1 MLLIYEFQLREHEKR
16 KPATAR
22 MMGIS
27 VQSVDTSLPCHQSIY
42 NEDKDMKER
51 RK

>member
-1 MLLIYEFQLREHEKR
+1 MLLIYEFQSREHEKR

-27 VQSVDTSLPCHQSIY
+27 VQSVDIPCPVIRVFI
-42 NEDKDMKER
+42 MKI
-51 RK
+51 KI